1 MKCFLSSYLIDIKNF
16 NEFIKLRENHYPNGS
31 KINFV
36 LDNEIIICNVSKNN
50 GLIETENY
58 YKNDS
63 LYKVKEYHMLDD
75 NTRVLQKEKTYKNNF
90 LHSYNHNPAF
100 IFYDVESYCEN
111 GKKIL
116 PIQLARWYK
125 NGDLHRETYPADI
138 YYDKKTN
145 TIEEGYYLYGERFN
159 MSNELKS
166 FDFYVLSNTEGLTK
180 KMIREKYGRNN
191 YDWW

>member
-1 MKCFLSSYLIDIKNF
+1 MKCFSSSYLIDIENF
-16 NEFIKLRENHYPNGS
+16 NEFVKLRENHYPNGS
-31 KINFV
+31 KVNFI
-36 LDNEIIICNVSKNN
+36 LDNEVIICNVNKNN

-63 LYKVKEYHMLDD
+63 LYQVKEYCMLND

-100 IFYDVESYCEN
+100 IFYNVESYCEN

-138 YYDKKTN
+138 YYDNKRN
-145 TIEEGYYLYGERFN
+145 IIEEGYYLYGEHFN

-180 KMIREKYGRNN
+180 KMIREKYKRDD

>member
-1 MKCFLSSYLIDIKNF
+1 MKCFSSSYLIDIENF
-16 NEFIKLRENHYPNGS
+16 NEFMKLRENHYPNGS
-31 KINFV
+31 KVNFI
-36 LDNEIIICNVSKNN
+36 LDNEIIICDVNKNN
-50 GLIETENY
+50 GLIETENH

-63 LYKVKEYHMLDD
+63 LYQVKEYCMLND

-100 IFYDVESYCEN
+100 IFYNVESYCEN

-138 YYDKKTN
+138 Y
-145 TIEEGYYLYGERFN
+145 
-159 MSNELKS
+159 
-166 FDFYVLSNTEGLTK
+166 
-180 KMIREKYGRNN
+180 
-191 YDWW
+191 

>member
-31 KINFV
+31 KVNFI
-36 LDNEIIICNVSKNN
+36 LDNEIIICSVNKDN

-58 YKNDS
+58 YKNNS
-63 LYKVKEYHMLDD
+63 LYQIKEYCMLDD

-100 IFYDVESYCEN
+100 IFYNVESYCEN

-145 TIEEGYYLYGERFN
+145 SIEEGYYLYGERFN

>member
-145 TIEEGYYLYGERFN
+145 SIEEGYYLYGERFN

>member
-1 MKCFLSSYLIDIKNF
+1 MYQ
-16 NEFIKLRENHYPNGS
+16 
-31 KINFV
+31 
-36 LDNEIIICNVSKNN
+36 
-50 GLIETENY
+50 
-58 YKNDS
+58 
-63 LYKVKEYHMLDD
+63 VKKYCILND
-75 NTRVLQKEKTYKNNF
+75 NTRVLQKKKKKKNNF
-90 LHSYNHNPAF
+90 LHSYNYNPAF

-138 YYDKKTN
+138 YYDNKKN
-145 TIEEGYYLYGERFN
+145 TIEEGYYLYGERFS

-180 KMIREKYGRNN
+180 KMIREKYGRIM
-191 YDWW
+191 YDW

>member
-31 KINFV
+31 KVNFI
-36 LDNEIIICNVSKNN
+36 LDNEVIICNVNKNN

-63 LYKVKEYHMLDD
+63 LYQIKEYCMLDD

-125 NGDLHRETYPADI
+125 NGDLHREIYPADI

-145 TIEEGYYLYGERFN
+145 SIEEGYYLYGERFN

>member
-100 IFYDVESYCEN
+100 IFYNVESYCEN

-145 TIEEGYYLYGERFN
+145 SIEEGYYLYGERFN